1 MKIRAAGLL
10 DLARIEE
17 MHRSSDIKL
26 SEAAPPAARLWTLLS
41 STLSALLP
49 LSQETLMYVA
59 EENGKVVGFIQAS
72 GQPLGLDLRRARVLQ
87 VLNLQVADG
96 SDSDEVAPA
105 LVQHL
110 CNQALERGALR
121 LFVRLPDRDPLL
133 PAFRVQGFRQYATE
147 QVVYAEK
154 PRQRSD
160 HYPEGLRPVKR
171 GDDRKVYQLY
181 RKVTPQGVSQLEAP
195 TYREWKALHPS
206 EWTGALGPRGADKQ
220 EHVVD
225 RVEVVGWV
233 RMQRGSGAR
242 PDTLQFMALPESP
255 LPAELA
261 DFGISLL
268 GDSAAPAWSSLR
280 HYDSHMID
288 ALRGR
293 GFTVLLTQLLLV
305 KGWRCACPSRCGKK
319 DWCPRSVKWLKHGAK
334 LAPPTGTKRSSCSRA
349 PCRPTWP
356 ARCMSA

>member
-1 MKIRAAGLL
+1 LRIRAAGLL

-26 SEAAPPAARLWTLLS
+26 SEAAPPAARLWSLLS

-59 EENGKVVGFIQAS
+59 EEKGKVVGFIQAS
-72 GQPLGLDLRRARVLQ
+72 GQPMSLDLRRARILQ
-87 VLNLQVADG
+87 VLNLQVADEA
-96 SDSDEVAPA
+96 DPDEVAPA

-110 CNQALERGALR
+110 CNQALERGAIR
-121 LFVRLPDRDPLL
+121 LFVRLPDRDALL
-133 PAFRVQGFRQYATE
+133 PAFRLQGFRQYATE
-147 QVVYAEK
+147 QVVYAER
-154 PRQRSD
+154 PRPRSD
-160 HYPEGLRPVKR
+160 HDPDGLRPGKR
-171 GDDRKVYQLY
+171 SDDRHLYQLY

-195 TYREWKALHPS
+195 TYREWKALHAG
-206 EWTGALGPRGADKQ
+206 EWTGSY
-220 EHVVD
+220 VVD

-233 RMQRGSGAR
+233 RMQRGGGAR
-242 PDTLQFMALPESP
+242 PNTLQFMALPENP

-268 GDSAAPAWSSLR
+268 GDSEAPAWSSLR

-305 KGWRCACPSRCGKK
+305 KELAVRVPKPVREKGLVPSFG
-319 DWCPRSVKWLKHGAK
+319 
-334 LAPPTGTKRSSCSRA
+334 
-349 PCRPTWP
+349 
-356 ARCMSA
+356 

>member
-1 MKIRAAGLL
+1 MKVRAAGIL

-17 MHRSSDIKL
+17 MHRSSETRV
-26 SEAAPPAARLWTLLS
+26 SETAPPAARLWSLLS

-72 GQPLGLDLRRARVLQ
+72 GQPLGLDLRRARVLN

-96 SDSDEVAPA
+96 SDSDDVAPA

-121 LFVRLPDRDPLL
+121 LFVRVPEHDELL
-133 PAFRVQGFRQYATE
+133 PAFRMQGFRQYATE
-147 QVVYAEK
+147 VVVYA
-154 PRQRSD
+154 D
-160 HYPEGLRPVKR
+160 HPEARPSAAPEGIRPFKR
-171 GDDRKVYQLY
+171 GDDRNLYQLY

-206 EWTGALGPRGADKQ
+206 EWTGGLGPRGSDKQ

-233 RMQRGSGAR
+233 RMQRGTGTR
-242 PDTLQFMALPESP
+242 PDTLQFMALPEDP
-255 LPAELA
+255 LPGELA
-261 DFGISLL
+261 DFGLSLL
-268 GDSAAPAWSSLR
+268 ADSDAPAWSSLR

-293 GFTVLLTQLLLV
+293 GFSVLLTQLLLV
-305 KGWRCACPSRCGKK
+305 KELAARVPKPVREKGLVPSFG
-319 DWCPRSVKWLKHGAK
+319 
-334 LAPPTGTKRSSCSRA
+334 
-349 PCRPTWP
+349 
-356 ARCMSA
+356 